1 MRPVERSH
9 LRHTFF
15 VGKVI
20 IYTSIFF
27 IIATIA
33 ILLIARTE
41 EVVIAQGTVQ
51 PLNKC
56 EIHALDAGVLTDVR
70 FKGGESVKAGE
81 LLAQLDDRKLTDEK
95 VRKQG
100 ELTEADGQLTVL
112 QKKLADE
119 VAKKKSLITEAEAQ
133 LRLLQM
139 KGNRLQ
145 KDPAQTDQYRFA
157 RTELEVA
164 EKEVEAEKKEVARV
178 DALVKENVAAPAELD
193 RERVKLEQAE
203 GRLKTAQEKVRIL
216 NLDLSKDTLAEAHAE
231 TALQEKRLASQKE
244 EMKTIQSS
252 TEAEI
257 ALQEKHLA
265 SLKEDLKTLENN
277 IERCKIESPIAGT
290 VVLSGKKSG
299 EAVTPGELI
308 FIIAQSS
315 KARLDAQVDQSQF
328 SKVGLGQ
335 LVRIYPTTFDY
346 REYGEAK
353 GRVAEIFPYAQSVG
367 GSNKFE
373 VRINVYETP
382 LPLQF
387 GSGAEAHI
395 VVGER
400 GLLDMLLGR

>member
-1 MRPVERSH
+1 VRPVERSH

-41 EVVIAQGTVQ
+41 EVVIARGTVK
-51 PLNKC
+51 PRFRC
-56 EIHALDAGVLTDVR
+56 EIHALDAGVLVDVK

-81 LLAQLDDRKLTDEK
+81 LLAQLDDKKLTDEK

-100 ELTEADGQLTVL
+100 QIAEADGQVTVL
-112 QKKLADE
+112 QKKLADDL
-119 VAKKKSLITEAEAQ
+119 AKKKSLITEAEAQ
-133 LRLLQM
+133 LSILQM

-164 EKEVEAEKKEVARV
+164 EKEVEAEQKEVTRV

-193 RERVKLEQAE
+193 REKVKLEQAE
-203 GRLKTAQEKVRIL
+203 GQLKTAQEKVRIL
-216 NLDLSKDTLAEAHAE
+216 NLNLSKDTLAEAQGE
-231 TALQEKRLASQKE
+231 LVLQEQRLSNLKGE
-244 EMKTIQSS
+244 LKTVQSS

-257 ALQEKHLA
+257 ALQEKRLA
-265 SLKEDLKTLENN
+265 GLKEELKTLETD
-277 IERCKIESPIAGT
+277 IERCKIKAPVAGE
-290 VVLSGKKSG
+290 VVFSGKKPG
-299 EAVTPGELI
+299 EAVTPGELT
-308 FIIAQSS
+308 FIVAQGSE
-315 KARLDAQVDQSQF
+315 ARLDAFVDEAQIH
-328 SKVGLGQ
+328 KVGFGQ

-353 GRVAEIFPYAQSVG
+353 GTVDEILPYAQTIG
-367 GSNKFE
+367 GANQFE
-373 VRINVYETP
+373 VHIIVHETP
-382 LPLQF
+382 LPLKF
-387 GSGAEAHI
+387 GSSATAHI